1 MVVARSRAA
10 LLKARQARMNLR
22 RRVVRQG
29 PTPPTMRRSPRITL
43 EAAAKRRLAR
53 RMRARSAAAALPL
66 RGSTRPRPPRPDLMN
81 MDTMP
86 PCGSRSSLGTR
97 GGLLTRGTLSYS
109 VIPKRQ
115 RITRQVL
122 ARQVVCAS
130 EITMSGRLK
139 VLPMRN
145 GSFVLEVVSVKPFQV
160 RKGDVLL
167 IQRGRSR
174 TRGVISEMLGPFGN
188 WDVRWNDSR
197 LIITPVWN

>member
-22 RRVVRQG
+22 RRAVRQG

-53 RMRARSAAAALPL
+53 RMRVRSAASALPL
-66 RGSTRPRPPRPDLMN
+66 RGSARPRPDLMN
-81 MDTMP
+81 MATMP

-97 GGLLTRGTLSYS
+97 GGLLTRGTLSYT

-139 VLPMRN
+139 VFMRN

-197 LIITPVWN
+197 LIITPVRN

>member
-22 RRVVRQG
+22 RRVVRRG
-29 PTPPTMRRSPRITL
+29 PTPPTMRSSPRISL
-43 EAAAKRRLAR
+43 AASAKRRLAR
-53 RMRARSAAAALPL
+53 RMRARSAPPALPL
-66 RGSTRPRPPRPDLMN
+66 RGSARPRPDLMN
-81 MDTMP
+81 MTTMP

-97 GGLLTRGTLSYS
+97 GGLLTRGTLSYT
-109 VIPKRQ
+109 VIPRGQ
-115 RITRQVL
+115 RSTRQVM

-139 VLPMRN
+139 VLPTRN

-197 LIITPVWN
+197 LIITPVRN